1 MDGDLL
7 VLVSDRNTEA
17 VVEGILSRPQS
28 LRIRPIV
35 SRILVHPE
43 KDPGCRLHG
52 HELLRIHHEAYR
64 HAIMVF
70 DREGSGADE
79 MSREE
84 LEAECEQRLAGVGWK
99 DRGSVIV
106 LEPEL
111 EIWIW
116 SDSPVV
122 DEALNWKNRTPKLRE
137 WLLDRGFTFTSS
149 KPNRPKEAVEAVLR
163 AVRKP
168 RSSSLYREIAEKV
181 SFDRCIDP
189 AFLRFRTL
197 LTKWF
202 GQ

>member
-17 VVEGILSRPQS
+17 VVEGVLSRPHS

-52 HELLRIHHEAYR
+52 HELLRIHQEAYR
-64 HAIMVF
+64 HAVMVF

-79 MSREE
+79 KPREE
-84 LEAECEQRLAGVGWK
+84 LESECEQRLAGAGWK
-99 DRGSVIV
+99 DRGGVIV
-106 LEPEL
+106 LDPEL

-122 DEALNWKNRTPKLRE
+122 DEALNWKNRTPKVRE
-137 WLLDRGFTFTSS
+137 WLELQGFTFNSS
-149 KPNRPKEAVEAVLR
+149 KPNRPKESVEAALR

-181 SFDRCIDP
+181 SFDRCTDP
-189 AFLRFRTL
+189 AFLRFRKL
-197 LTKWF
+197 LKNWF